1 MSKSG
6 TNLIKED
13 DEFDIL
19 DFCRRHLRAR
29 AWTNA
34 RSQSYTAKEL
44 KELIKL
50 VIEQLKKDET
60 LVNLSPP
67 CIIVGDIHGQYRDLI
82 RILNFKNTKTLE
94 ETKKDGKN
102 KRKKKEEIAKSIG
115 MSTCRYMF
123 LGDFVDRGP
132 NSVECICLVFS
143 LKCIFPD
150 QYKLLRGNHET
161 KETNF
166 VYGFREELVD
176 KIGQKDGIE
185 VWNRF
190 NEAFAWM
197 PLAGLVGTKIL
208 CMHGGIS
215 PHLKSLDDI
224 RNIKRPLSKPLDNT
238 LAFDLMWSDPLI
250 DFSIGKMKENTCES
264 SLFIPNA
271 HRSCSVSFSE
281 KAVQECCKKLNIN
294 LIVRAHQVFDV
305 GFRFF
310 ADKKLITIFSAPRYQ
325 GNNMASVL
333 RVAENGGIAITVF
346 AARKNDKEEANKD
359 DKD

>member
-102 KRKKKEEIAKSIG
+102 KKKKKEEIAKSIG

-224 RNIKRPLSKPLDNT
+224 RNEELVDKIGQKDGIEVWNRFNEAFAWMPLAGLVGTKILCMHGGISPHLKSLDDIRN
-238 LAFDLMWSDPLI
+238 
-250 DFSIGKMKENTCES
+250 
-264 SLFIPNA
+264 
-271 HRSCSVSFSE
+271 
-281 KAVQECCKKLNIN
+281 
-294 LIVRAHQVFDV
+294 VRD
-305 GFRFF
+305 
-310 ADKKLITIFSAPRYQ
+310 TQ
-325 GNNMASVL
+325 GNLFHSEPRSEL
-333 RVAENGGIAITVF
+333 S
-346 AARKNDKEEANKD
+346 
-359 DKD
+359 